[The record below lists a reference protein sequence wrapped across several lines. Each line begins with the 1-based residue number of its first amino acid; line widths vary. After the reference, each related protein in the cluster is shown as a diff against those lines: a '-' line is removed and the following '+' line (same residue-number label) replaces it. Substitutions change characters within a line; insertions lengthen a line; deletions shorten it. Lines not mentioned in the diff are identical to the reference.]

1 MHLLFESIYDFRIQ
15 LSSPYSLTSWIVI
28 YWEYYLTLGLKTY
41 LHNWNCNLILYMFSF
56 IYSDFGWSYYD
67 YYVLEN
73 DEILFHF
80 LSYNRIVYCIKNTF
94 YNYDELQMS
103 SCAVYFILNTVL
115 VYINRKLVH
124 AEYISICCNAS
135 NTCHKHMREKQL

>member
-1 MHLLFESIYDFRIQ
+1 MKLL
-15 LSSPYSLTSWIVI
+15 
-28 YWEYYLTLGLKTY
+28 
-41 LHNWNCNLILYMFSF
+41 
-56 IYSDFGWSYYD
+56 
-67 YYVLEN
+67 LEN

-80 LSYNRIVYCIKNTF
+80 LSYNRIVVYCIKNTF

-103 SCAVYFILNTVL
+103 SCAVYVILNTVL

>member
-1 MHLLFESIYDFRIQ
+1 MLRFRMKLL
-15 LSSPYSLTSWIVI
+15 
-28 YWEYYLTLGLKTY
+28 
-41 LHNWNCNLILYMFSF
+41 
-56 IYSDFGWSYYD
+56 
-67 YYVLEN
+67 LEN
-73 DEILFHF
+73 DESLFHF
-80 LSYNRIVYCIKNTF
+80 LSYNRIVILNKNAF

>member
-1 MHLLFESIYDFRIQ
+1 MKLL
-15 LSSPYSLTSWIVI
+15 
-28 YWEYYLTLGLKTY
+28 LG
-41 LHNWNCNLILYMFSF
+41 
-56 IYSDFGWSYYD
+56 
-67 YYVLEN
+67 N
-73 DEILFHF
+73 DEILFRF
-80 LSYNRIVYCIKNTF
+80 LSYNSIVILYKNTF

-115 VYINRKLVH
+115 VHINRKLVH

>member
-1 MHLLFESIYDFRIQ
+1 MHLLFESIHDFRIQ

-41 LHNWNCNLILYMFSF
+41 LHNWTAILYYICFHLYGQ
-56 IYSDFGWSYYD
+56 IWD
-67 YYVLEN
+67 EAN
-73 DEILFHF
+73 DEILFQF
-80 LSYNRIVYCIKNTF
+80 LSYDSIVILYKNTF